1 VTDVLPSTPLLDVRR
16 LAMSFR
22 RRRVLDDVNFTVAR
36 GEHVA
41 LVGENGS
48 GKSTLLKII
57 VGLLTPSSGAVHVE
71 GRIGYCPQDPL
82 VFEALSVEENFRY
95 FASAYGLDRSGGA
108 RWMARRDTL
117 LETFRFGQYL
127 RTLVSELSGGT
138 RQKLNLCVALL
149 HEPDL
154 LVLDEPYAGF
164 DWETYLRFREF
175 AEEEAAAGTAI
186 LVVTHLVYEPGRFH
200 RVLEL
205 AGGRLS

>member
-1 VTDVLPSTPLLDVRR
+1 VTDVPASSSLLDVRHV
-16 LAMSFR
+16 AMAFR
-22 RRRVLDDVNFTVAR
+22 RRRVLDDVSFTMGR

-48 GKSTLLKII
+48 GKSTLLRII
-57 VGLLTPSSGAVHVE
+57 VGLLTPSFGAVHVE
-71 GRIGYCPQDPL
+71 GKLGYCPQEPL
-82 VFEALSVEENFRY
+82 VFEALTVDESFRY
-95 FASAYGLDRSGGA
+95 FASAYGLDGPEGA
-108 RWMARRDTL
+108 RWMARRDAL
-117 LETFRFGQYL
+117 LEQFRFGQHL
-127 RTLVSELSGGT
+127 RTPVSELSGGT
-138 RQKLNLCVALL
+138 RQKLNLAIALL

-175 AEEEAAAGTAI
+175 AEQAAAAGTGI
-186 LVVTHLVYEPGRFH
+186 LVVTHLVYEPARFH

>member
-1 VTDVLPSTPLLDVRR
+1 MTDALSSSPLLDVRQ
-16 LAMSFR
+16 LAMNFR
-22 RRRVLDDVNFTVAR
+22 RRRVLHDVSFTMAR

-57 VGLLTPSSGAVHVE
+57 AGLLTPTSGAVHIE

-82 VFEALSVEENFRY
+82 VFEALSVEENFQY
-95 FASAYGLDRSGGA
+95 FASAYGLDRSGRA

-117 LETFRFGQYL
+117 LEQFRFGQYL
-127 RTLVSELSGGT
+127 RTPVSELSGGT

-175 AEEEAAAGTAI
+175 AEHAAAAGTAI